1 MHSEYIDS
9 LILRLCK
16 QPRTFEYI
24 SKSLNGLDPI
34 QLKESIEKL
43 EDNAKLQ
50 KRGDLWTV
58 KEKPNA
64 QTLNLHSE
72 NPQLY
77 LKKYMGYF
85 EFLKMPHPL
94 DFEWRNSTASLN
106 YLINQVQEM
115 NSVNDKILFLGMPTL
130 FATACIKDIPQKVTL
145 VERNKPIV
153 KGLRRLNSDKER
165 FQIIEANIFKVVPT
179 DIGKYY
185 SIIMDPPWYS
195 PHFYQFMWLAS
206 QCIEVGGI
214 VGISLPPIN
223 TRPNIDK
230 ERIEWF
236 SFCQRQGLCLENLYA
251 QKLHYAMPFFEFNA
265 FRAAGIK
272 DILPFWRKGDLALFR
287 KVHTDFQERP
297 KLDEERR
304 DWEEREVDTVRIRIK
319 IEKVEEKPKELKIS
333 HLIKGDILPTVSTRD
348 KRRDNANVWTSG
360 NRVFKVN
367 NVYRF
372 IQLLDN
378 LKKDDLKSGK
388 PKDKDLKLVADFVSA
403 VAEFEKNEYNDYLDW
418 LYHEM
423 ERQTD

>member
-9 LILRLCK
+9 LILRLCN

-34 QLKESIEKL
+34 QLEEAIGKL
-43 EDNAKLQ
+43 EKNAKLH

-58 KEKPNA
+58 KENPNS
-64 QTLNLHSE
+64 QKLNLRSDD
-72 NPQLY
+72 PQLY

-106 YLINQVQEM
+106 YLINEVQEM
-115 NSVNDKILFLGMPTL
+115 NSVSDKILFLGMPTL

-153 KGLRRLNSDKER
+153 KGLRKLNSDKER
-165 FQIIEANIFKVVPT
+165 FQIIEANIFEVDPAS
-179 DIGKYY
+179 IGKYY
-185 SIIMDPPWYS
+185 CIIMDPPWYS

-206 QCIEVGGI
+206 QCVEVGGV

-223 TRPNIDK
+223 TRPDIDK

-236 SFCQRQGLCLENLYA
+236 SFCQKHGLCLENLYA

-287 KVHTDFQERP
+287 KVHTDFYERP
-297 KLDEERR
+297 KLDEERS
-304 DWEEREVDTVRIRIK
+304 DWEEREIDTVRIRVK
-319 IEKVEEKPKELKIS
+319 IEKVEEKTNDLEIS

-348 KRRDNANVWTSG
+348 KRRDKANVWTSG
-360 NRVFKVN
+360 NRTFNVN
-367 NVYRF
+367 NTSKF
-372 IQLLDN
+372 IELL
-378 LKKDDLKSGK
+378 DDLKNGK
-388 PKDKDLKLVADFVSA
+388 PKDKDLKLVGDFVSA
-403 VAEFEKNEYNDYLDW
+403 IAEFEKKEYNDYLDW

-423 ERQTD
+423 ERHTD